1 MKSGQNVHDSL
12 VNLIAKI
19 GEKITIRR
27 TIISITENG
36 SNFFYVHSAIEKNI
50 GKIISIVK
58 VDGISKEKN
67 QDIGTKLAMHIAA
80 SNPLP

>member
-1 MKSGQNVHDSL
+1 MFRIVL

-27 TIISITENG
+27 
-36 SNFFYVHSAIEKNI
+36 SNFFDNRTVQTFFMYIQQLEKNI

-58 VDGISKEKN
+58 VDGVSKEKN
-67 QDIGTKLAMHIAA
+67 QDIGTKVSYAYCSFKSI
-80 SNPLP
+80 SFR